1 MGGQLSSRRRSRAVI
16 DAFFIRNQ
24 AGGGARGGGGDAR
37 PLKPMADGPP
47 AGGAGPG
54 CLTGV
59 GRGLSPRG
67 SALEGEQHH
76 GSTWVNFL

>member
-1 MGGQLSSRRRSRAVI
+1 MV
-16 DAFFIRNQ
+16 
-24 AGGGARGGGGDAR
+24 
-37 PLKPMADGPP
+37 DGPP

-54 CLTGV
+54 RLTGV